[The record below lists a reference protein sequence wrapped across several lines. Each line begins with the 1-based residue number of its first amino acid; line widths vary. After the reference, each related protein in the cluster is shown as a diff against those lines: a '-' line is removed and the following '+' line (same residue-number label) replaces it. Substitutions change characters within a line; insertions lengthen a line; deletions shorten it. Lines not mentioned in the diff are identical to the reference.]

1 MASVLVVEDDQ
12 FVRSALIRHLT
23 DASHTVRS
31 VGTALEALRE
41 VAHFRFDVVILDL
54 GLPDLDGS
62 EALKMLRG
70 ITDVPVIVATAR
82 DDEAEVVRLL
92 NAGADDY
99 LTKPF
104 SVEHL
109 SARMAAVL
117 RRARTGPAEAA
128 PSTVIRVGGLTVDP
142 LRRQAELD
150 GARLDLTR
158 REFDLLAFLAGR
170 PGVVVPRKEL
180 LAEVWQ
186 QSYGDDQTI
195 DVHLSWLRRKLGET
209 ARPAALPAHPA
220 RCRREAGAAHGAV
233 RRAGRGAS
241 RSGATAM
248 RWALVK
254 VSLAV
259 TAMVVVAFAVPLG
272 LVIREMAR
280 DRAFSNAER
289 EAAAVA
295 PALSITTE
303 REQLERVVASAGSD
317 AGMAVHIPASG
328 QENGGTDIG
337 RQRATDE
344 DIAAVR
350 EMGRASTTEVTGG
363 STLLQPVALSS
374 GEIAVVEVYVP
385 ESEVTNGVGTAWAV
399 LAAVGAALIVG
410 SVAVADRLGI
420 RMVQPAQRLVEGAHE
435 LGEGKLGARVPEE
448 DRTNCASRRSR
459 STPWP
464 TRSSSCWPT
473 NGSWPPTCPTGC
485 VPR

>member
-82 DDEAEVVRLL
+82 DDETEIVRLL

-99 LTKPF
+99 L
-104 SVEHL
+104 
-109 SARMAAVL
+109 MAAVL
-117 RRARTGPAEAA
+117 RRARSGAAEGE
-128 PSTVIRVGGLTVDP
+128 PSPVIRVGGLTVDP

-209 ARPAALPAHPA
+209 A
-220 RCRREAGAAHGAV
+220 
-233 RRAGRGAS
+233 AS
-241 RSGATAM
+241 PRY
-248 RWALVK
+248 L
-254 VSLAV
+254 
-259 TAMVVVAFAVPLG
+259 
-272 LVIREMAR
+272 
-280 DRAFSNAER
+280 
-289 EAAAVA
+289 
-295 PALSITTE
+295 
-303 REQLERVVASAGSD
+303 
-317 AGMAVHIPASG
+317 H
-328 QENGGTDIG
+328 
-337 RQRATDE
+337 
-344 DIAAVR
+344 
-350 EMGRASTTEVTGG
+350 
-363 STLLQPVALSS
+363 TLR
-374 GEIAVVEVYVP
+374 
-385 ESEVTNGVGTAWAV
+385 GVGV
-399 LAAVGAALIVG
+399 KLEPPGA
-410 SVAVADRLGI
+410 
-420 RMVQPAQRLVEGAHE
+420 
-435 LGEGKLGARVPEE
+435 
-448 DRTNCASRRSR
+448 
-459 STPWP
+459 
-464 TRSSSCWPT
+464 
-473 NGSWPPTCPTGC
+473 
-485 VPR
+485 PR